1 MPAVFKE
8 FEEVRRAHGALATR
22 PLGVIQVPV
31 AEIVGSVGRAR
42 YFPDGLRPGHGLT
55 PSRVKRLVAALDHGE
70 VLPPVL
76 LYRLGHEYYI
86 VDGHHRVA
94 AARLAGQQDVD
105 AEVVAF
111 LPEGRSP
118 EDVVAR
124 ERVLFEQRTG
134 ITTIVLHEMG
144 QYPKLLRWIEDYRRE
159 RARGSLRSAAR
170 EWYSRVYL
178 PATRELAARRLLR
191 HFPGRSL
198 GDLFV
203 YLGDHKW
210 IMSKAA
216 GRDIGMAAALDSF
229 AGSITSHREPAG
241 FTRWLD
247 GLVAVLRTEIALPAK
262 LIRRARPKTLA
273 GPPRRRRP
281 PEGEGR

>member
-1 MPAVFKE
+1 MATTFKE
-8 FEEVRRAHGALATR
+8 FEEAQRARGALAAR
-22 PLGVIQVPV
+22 PLGVIQVPI

-42 YFPDGLRPGHGLT
+42 YFPRGLRPGAGLT
-55 PSRVKRLVAALDHGE
+55 PSRVRRLVAALDHGE
-70 VLPPVL
+70 VLPAVV

-111 LPEGRSP
+111 MPEGHRP

-144 QYPKLLRWIEDYRRE
+144 QYPKLLRWIDDYRRQ
-159 RARGSLRSAAR
+159 RGRSLRSAAR
-170 EWYSRVYL
+170 EWYTKVYL
-178 PATRELAARRLLR
+178 PTVDELRRRRLLR
-191 HFPGRSL
+191 AFPDRSL

-203 YLGDHKW
+203 YLADHKW

-216 GRDIGMAAALDSF
+216 GRDIGIPAAVESF
-229 AGSITSHREPAG
+229 ARYVTSSRGSGG
-241 FTRWLD
+241 FVRWL
-247 GLVAVLRTEIALPAK
+247 GSLAGVV
-262 LIRRARPKTLA
+262 RRARRRIVA
-273 GPPRRRRP
+273 GPPRRRRSTAGP
-281 PEGEGR
+281 R

>member
-1 MPAVFKE
+1 MATPFKE
-8 FEEVRRAHGALATR
+8 FEVAQRAHGALAAR

-31 AEIVGSVGRAR
+31 TEIVGSVGRAR
-42 YFPDGLRPGHGLT
+42 YFPRGLRPGRGLT
-55 PSRVKRLVAALDHGE
+55 PSRVRRLVAALDHGE
-70 VLPPVL
+70 VFPPVL

-94 AARLAGQQDVD
+94 AAQLAGQQDVD

-111 LPEGRSP
+111 LPDGGSP

-124 ERVLFEQRTG
+124 ERILFEQQTG

-144 QYPKLLRWIEDYRRE
+144 QYPKLLRWIEDYQRQ
-159 RARGSLRSAAR
+159 RGRSVKGAAR
-170 EWYSRVYL
+170 DWYAKVYL
-178 PATRELAARRLLR
+178 PAVEQLKARRLLR
-191 HFPGRSL
+191 YLPGRSL

-216 GRDIGMAAALDSF
+216 GHDIGMRAAVDSF
-229 AGSITSHREPAG
+229 ARYLASSRGPHG
-241 FTRWLD
+241 FARWLS
-247 GLVAVLRTEIALPAK
+247 
-262 LIRRARPKTLA
+262 TL
-273 GPPRRRRP
+273 RRRKAP
-281 PEGEGR
+281 G